1 MDRPLYEAH
10 LLSATAQQIKHFMY
24 TTSVAATSWPLD
36 PHLEQINFA
45 VTAFQVHVQTE
56 RSFSLLVNFD
66 VFEVPESV
74 YELQRKMQETSK
86 RKGCCERSP

>member
-1 MDRPLYEAH
+1 MA
-10 LLSATAQQIKHFMY
+10 
-24 TTSVAATSWPLD
+24 VTSWPLA

-74 YELQRKMQETSK
+74 YELQRKMQEPSK
-86 RKGCCERSP
+86 Q